1 MGAAVKVT
9 REEHGPK
16 DLRRL
21 AADLKD
27 AGHARRMHAIA
38 FVLDGWSRGRTAEF
52 ANVDRQTLRDWIERY
67 NEGGVGA
74 LATLTSP
81 GRPRLL
87 TPDQHEE
94 LHGMVTKG
102 PDLNK
107 DGVVRWRCVDLV
119 RKCSERFCV
128 PEVHPGTMAK
138 WLHRLR
144 LKKLTAR
151 PFHPRKDEA
160 AQQAFKQNFSDIV
173 NEALPA
179 EVKEKGIP
187 IEFWFQDEARV
198 GQQGTLSRI
207 WAPIG
212 SRPAMVRDNRRANA
226 YIYGAICPCRRVGA
240 ALIMA
245 SVNTESM
252 NEHLKEISALV
263 APGAH
268 AALICDGAG
277 WHAKSKEIVVPSNIT
292 LITLPPYAPELNPM
306 ENVWEFL
313 RDNRFGAQVWKT
325 YGEVVRACS
334 NAWNWFVSDPLRI
347 ASIGNR
353 EWVIL

>member
-16 DLRRL
+16 DLPRL

-27 AGHARRMHAIA
+27 AGHARRMQAIA

-87 TPDQHEE
+87 TPGQHEE

-138 WLHRLR
+138 YRATIWMR
-144 LKKLTAR
+144 
-151 PFHPRKDEA
+151 
-160 AQQAFKQNFSDIV
+160 NV
-173 NEALPA
+173 LPHSG
-179 EVKEKGIP
+179 E
-187 IEFWFQDEARV
+187 
-198 GQQGTLSRI
+198 
-207 WAPIG
+207 
-212 SRPAMVRDNRRANA
+212 
-226 YIYGAICPCRRVGA
+226 
-240 ALIMA
+240 
-245 SVNTESM
+245 
-252 NEHLKEISALV
+252 V
-263 APGAH
+263 APSPAFEETDRQ
-268 AALICDGAG
+268 A
-277 WHAKSKEIVVPSNIT
+277 VPSQEGRSRAT
-292 LITLPPYAPELNPM
+292 GVQA
-306 ENVWEFL
+306 EF
-313 RDNRFGAQVWKT
+313 Q
-325 YGEVVRACS
+325 
-334 NAWNWFVSDPLRI
+334 
-347 ASIGNR
+347 
-353 EWVIL
+353 